1 MSSSRER
8 LPGGSRPS
16 PVKRLA
22 AISFVLVALLGA
34 CAKGTAG
41 GATDS
46 GIHGIVLLGP
56 TCPVEQANSPC
67 PDKPMQTE
75 VRVLDEQGTEVA
87 KAHSGADGRFTVPL
101 DPGKYTL
108 VAVLPAGG
116 GSQSAQPVAVTVI
129 PHAFADAKVL
139 VDSGIR

>member
-1 MSSSRER
+1 M
-8 LPGGSRPS
+8 
-16 PVKRLA
+16 KRIA
-22 AISFVLVALLGA
+22 ALSFVLVALTAA

-56 TCPVEQANSPC
+56 MCPVEQAGSPC

-75 VRVLDEQGTEVA
+75 VRVLGPDGMEVA
-87 KAHSGADGRFTVPL
+87 KVPSGADGRFTVTL
-101 DPGKYTL
+101 DPGTYTL
-108 VAVLPAGG
+108 IPVLPGDGG
-116 GSQSAQPVAVTVI
+116 PPSAQPVAVTVVA
-129 PHAFADAKVL
+129 HSFADVQIL